1 MRYTCSHCHTSLD
14 AEPED
19 EHKVCP
25 NCKAEAGIEPGFS
38 AAALVDDLVVV
49 YTALGRAD
57 EAEQWAARRS
67 GGSDEP

>member
-25 NCKAEAGIEPGFS
+25 NCKAEAGIEPVKSETPPAMRYFG
-38 AAALVDDLVVV
+38 AILLVIGVVTV
-49 YTALGRAD
+49 F
-57 EAEQWAARRS
+57 
-67 GGSDEP
+67 GSLAGVVD